1 MRAYSPPGRC
11 PDAPRSPAPARGA
24 HLIRR
29 ARPRTGW
36 PARGAA
42 TRRRCGRC
50 LRRSPRSTRSCPP
63 GFTMKLPRSARPP
76 PRCTRRRCRPAC
88 AWGRPA
94 SDGRFL
100 MFSGSVVPRPLCAKC
115 VSHVPRRSRSS
126 PPGSLVVQRAEVFQ
140 LRRAHEREVGRVEEE
155 HAPLPQHV
163 VLRHRFEVVVMERL
177 DGEVVDFLV
186 DHGHSCCSYLLKTL
200 PAGSVF
206 AKLLSKANF
215 LIIATHKLSYSNVSG
230 QSPKARRLSEAVRWK
245 VCHILDKF
253 RPPEARRWHTKPAS
267 RETRAAKSAPL
278 AAIRYSPSRRN
289 HPSYE

>member
-1 MRAYSPPGRC
+1 M
-11 PDAPRSPAPARGA
+11 
-24 HLIRR
+24 
-29 ARPRTGW
+29 
-36 PARGAA
+36 
-42 TRRRCGRC
+42 
-50 LRRSPRSTRSCPP
+50 
-63 GFTMKLPRSARPP
+63 
-76 PRCTRRRCRPAC
+76 
-88 AWGRPA
+88 
-94 SDGRFL
+94 
-100 MFSGSVVPRPLCAKC
+100 
-115 VSHVPRRSRSS
+115 
-126 PPGSLVVQRAEVFQ
+126 
-140 LRRAHEREVGRVEEE
+140 
-155 HAPLPQHV
+155 
-163 VLRHRFEVVVMERL
+163 
-177 DGEVVDFLV
+177 
-186 DHGHSCCSYLLKTL
+186 KTL